1 MHACGSGCA
10 AGAREPD
17 PRRYTRAVSDWRLRR
32 GEIIAIILFWFGLAT
47 FSAVNRL
54 LDPRLPGLRFTSPS
68 GPIILG
74 YLEAMLWAA
83 LTPAIFFMSA
93 WAMRART
100 NLVVRAVGVIL
111 AGIAVAFIANG
122 VLDFFRFEIFQ
133 IPRRRTALITP
144 LMSFR
149 VTFLNQFFVYFAV
162 LAGGFAREYSE
173 RDRQGRQEAAE
184 LQAQLAQ
191 ARLEALRMQ
200 INPHFLFNTLHAI
213 SALVERDPSGVRR
226 MIARLSELLRYT
238 LDTAAAEE
246 VPLEQELG
254 FVRRYVE
261 IMNVRFQE
269 RLAFQEN
276 VEPNLAQAWV
286 PSLILQP
293 LVENALKH
301 GVSSARGAGH
311 VTLAARREG
320 ERLFISIADDGP
332 GPAEKSGESGIGL
345 ANTRER
351 LRQMY
356 GDRAGLT
363 LRTAPEGGTIAEV
376 VLPYR
381 T

>member
-1 MHACGSGCA
+1 
-10 AGAREPD
+10 
-17 PRRYTRAVSDWRLRR
+17 VSHWRLRR
-32 GEIIAIILFWFGLAT
+32 GEIIAIILFWFGLAS

-54 LDPRLPGLRFTSPS
+54 LDPRLPALRFISPT

-74 YLEAMLWAA
+74 YLEAMLWAT
-83 LTPAIFFMSA
+83 LTPAIFFISA
-93 WAMRART
+93 WAMRARM
-100 NLVVRAVGVIL
+100 NVVVRAVGVIL

-122 VLDFFRFEIFQ
+122 VLDFFRFEIFH

-173 RDRQGRQEAAE
+173 RDRQRKQEAAQ

-213 SALVERDPSGVRR
+213 SALVERDPAGVRR

-238 LDTAAAEE
+238 LDTAAGDV

-261 IMNVRFQE
+261 IMNVRFQG
-269 RLAFQEN
+269 RLEFQEN
-276 VEPNLAQAWV
+276 VEPDLAARV

-301 GVSSARGAGH
+301 GVSNARGAGH
-311 VTLAARREG
+311 VTLAARRDG
-320 ERLFISIADDGP
+320 DRLLISIADDGP
-332 GPAEKSGESGIGL
+332 GPAEKTNDSGIGL
-345 ANTRER
+345 SNTRER

-363 LRTAPEGGTIAEV
+363 LRSAPEGGTIAEI
-376 VLPYR
+376 VLPIGA
-381 T
+381 